1 VSAAAPSTVR
11 VVLETVT
18 RDQPKLAAEI
28 WRAPGELNEF
38 IHVFVNGRETRY
50 LPQGLD
56 TPLQPQDA
64 LDVFPPV
71 GGGEHARLKIPVG
84 IENPGRDDDRRSR

>member
-1 VSAAAPSTVR
+1 MRVNFYATLRAVAGGKAIDANIGAPITVR
-11 VVLETVT
+11 TVLESVT
-18 RDQPKLAAEI
+18 RDKPNLAAEI
-28 WRAPGELNEF
+28 WKTPGELNDL

-56 TPLQPQDA
+56 TPLDPHDT

-71 GGGEHARLKIPVG
+71 GGGDAR
-84 IENPGRDDDRRSR
+84 